1 MSKKKRRKNR
11 DKRKRR
17 QKEQKSEGMNRNTMV
32 MGAILV
38 IVLGYW
44 GISQLG
50 GPELPPQ
57 IFGVFYDNAMVS
69 AETGRVT
76 VPEDVVEMNRL
87 TFIDIKLEE
96 RTENFTYIGREID
109 LTPYRDAEYL
119 PLIIISTPKGKT
131 ISGIR
136 VCEPCLSFSF
146 QMVEGKYL
154 RCDACGTLWDI
165 ETLQGISGGCM
176 NYPPPKLTTGL
187 MSGVVIEAGATG
199 LGFAV

>member
-1 MSKKKRRKNR
+1 MAKKKNRKNR
-11 DKRKRR
+11 NKRKI
-17 QKEQKSEGMNRNTMV
+17 QEQSSGSNRNTMV

-50 GPELPPQ
+50 GPDYPAEV
-57 IFGVFYDNAMVS
+57 FGVFYENAAVS
-69 AETGRVT
+69 PDTGKVT
-76 VPEDVVEMNRL
+76 VPEDVVEMNTL
-87 TFIDIKLEE
+87 TFVDIKLDS

-146 QMVEGKYL
+146 QMIEGKYL
-154 RCDACGTLWDI
+154 RCDLCGTLWDI

-176 NYPPPKLTTGL
+176 NYPPPKLTTGKL
-187 MSGVVIEAGATG
+187 NGIVIEAGSTG
-199 LGFAV
+199 LDFTI

>member
-1 MSKKKRRKNR
+1 MAKKKSRKNR
-11 DKRKRR
+11 NKRKI
-17 QKEQKSEGMNRNTMV
+17 QEQEQNSGSKRNTMV

-50 GPELPPQ
+50 GPDYPAEV
-57 IFGVFYDNAMVS
+57 FGVFYENAAVS
-69 AETGRVT
+69 PDTGKVT
-76 VPEDVVEMNRL
+76 VPEDVVEMNTL
-87 TFIDIKLEE
+87 TFVDIKLDR
-96 RTENFTYIGREID
+96 RTENFTYIGRDID
-109 LTPYRDAEYL
+109 LTTYRDAEYL

-146 QMVEGKYL
+146 QMIEGKYL
-154 RCDACGTLWDI
+154 RCDLCGTLWDI

-176 NYPPPKLTTGL
+176 NYPPPKLTTGKL
-187 MSGVVIEAGATG
+187 NGIVIEAGSTG
-199 LGFAV
+199 LDFAI

>member
-1 MSKKKRRKNR
+1 MAKKKSRKNR
-11 DKRKRR
+11 NKRKI
-17 QKEQKSEGMNRNTMV
+17 QEQSSGSNRNTMV

-50 GPELPPQ
+50 GPDYPAEV
-57 IFGVFYDNAMVS
+57 FGVFYENAAVS
-69 AETGRVT
+69 PDTGKVT
-76 VPEDVVEMNRL
+76 VPEDVVEMNTL
-87 TFIDIKLEE
+87 TFVDIKLDS

-109 LTPYRDAEYL
+109 LTTYRDAEYL

-146 QMVEGKYL
+146 QMIEGKYL
-154 RCDACGTLWDI
+154 RCDLCGTLWDI

-176 NYPPPKLTTGL
+176 NYPPPKLTTGKL
-187 MSGVVIEAGATG
+187 NGIVIEAGSTG
-199 LGFAV
+199 LDFAI

>member
-1 MSKKKRRKNR
+1 MAKKKSRKNR
-11 DKRKRR
+11 NKRKI
-17 QKEQKSEGMNRNTMV
+17 QEQSSGSKRNTMV

-50 GPELPPQ
+50 GPDYPAEV
-57 IFGVFYDNAMVS
+57 FGVFYENAAVS
-69 AETGRVT
+69 QDTGKVT
-76 VPEDVVEMNRL
+76 VPEDVVEMNTL
-87 TFIDIKLEE
+87 TFVDIKLDS
-96 RTENFTYIGREID
+96 RTENFTYIGRDID
-109 LTPYRDAEYL
+109 LTTYRDAEYL

-146 QMVEGKYL
+146 QMIEGKYL
-154 RCDACGTLWDI
+154 RCDLCGTLWDI

-176 NYPPPKLTTGL
+176 NYPPPKLTTGKL
-187 MSGVVIEAGATG
+187 NGIVIEAGSTG
-199 LGFAV
+199 LDFAI

>member
-1 MSKKKRRKNR
+1 MAKKKSRKNR
-11 DKRKRR
+11 NKRKI
-17 QKEQKSEGMNRNTMV
+17 QEQSSGSNRNTMV

-50 GPELPPQ
+50 GPDYPAEV
-57 IFGVFYDNAMVS
+57 FGVFYENAAVS
-69 AETGRVT
+69 PDTGKVT
-76 VPEDVVEMNRL
+76 VPEDVVEMNTL
-87 TFIDIKLEE
+87 TFVDIKLDS

-109 LTPYRDAEYL
+109 LTTYRDAEYL

-146 QMVEGKYL
+146 QMIEGKYL
-154 RCDACGTLWDI
+154 RCDLCGTLWDI

-176 NYPPPKLTTGL
+176 NYPPPKLTTGKL
-187 MSGVVIEAGATG
+187 KGIVIEAGSTG
-199 LGFAV
+199 LDFAI